1 MATPSSSASAA
12 TGIHATPA
20 ILERRSSRRPTGKQR
35 RETLTAYLF
44 LIPYLTVLGVF
55 TVFAIFYVFG
65 LSLFKLDIGFTAP
78 EFVGTRNYELLFQQ
92 LSAPFDSD
100 FWVSMINIIKF
111 TVVVV
116 IGETVLA
123 LLLAVLLQN
132 IPAIRTRGIFRT
144 ILYMPAVTSSVAIA
158 LIFLWFYNPQGVIN
172 YLLSL
177 VHIPGPHWLEDPLF
191 ALPAL
196 MLLNIWTTTATFMLY
211 FLAALQDL
219 PTELFE
225 AARVDGA
232 DRFQLFTNITI
243 PLLRP
248 ALFLVVALG
257 TIGAFQMFDQA
268 KFMTEGGPLNST
280 LTPLLQI
287 YNTAFRDNHF
297 GLASAM
303 SVLLFI
309 LIFVVTII
317 QRRFIDVNA

>member
-12 TGIHATPA
+12 TGIRATPA
-20 ILERRSSRRPTGKQR
+20 TLERRSRRPAGRQR

-44 LIPYLTVLGVF
+44 LTPYLVVLGVF
-55 TVFAIFYVFG
+55 TIFAIFYVFG

-78 EFVGTRNYELLFQQ
+78 EFVGTRNYEILFQQ

-100 FWVSMINIIKF
+100 FWVSMINILKF

-116 IGETVLA
+116 IGETILA

-132 IPAIRTRGIFRT
+132 IPAIKARGTFRT
-144 ILYMPAVTSSVAIA
+144 ILYMPAVTSSVAIS

-177 VHIPGPHWLEDPLF
+177 AHIPGPHWLEDPLF

-232 DRFQLFTNITI
+232 GRFQLFTNITI

-248 ALFLVVALG
+248 ALFLVIALA

>member
-1 MATPSSSASAA
+1 MATQSSPASAA
-12 TGIHATPA
+12 YGVHA
-20 ILERRSSRRPTGKQR
+20 RSSTLKGRSPRRPTSRQR

-44 LIPYLTVLGVF
+44 LTPYLLVLGVF
-55 TVFAIFYVFG
+55 TVFAVFYVLG

-78 EFVGTRNYELLFQQ
+78 QFVGILNYQNLFQQ
-92 LSAPFDSD
+92 LASPFDSD
-100 FWVSMINIIKF
+100 FWTSMINILKF

-116 IGETVLA
+116 IGETILA
-123 LLLAVLLQN
+123 LFLAILLQN
-132 IPAIRTRGIFRT
+132 IPAIKTRGVFRT
-144 ILYMPAVTSSVAIA
+144 ILYMPAVTSSVAIS
-158 LIFLWFYNPQGVIN
+158 LIFLWFYNPQGIIN

-177 VHIPGPHWLEDPLF
+177 VHIPGPHWLQDPLF

-232 DRFQLFTNITI
+232 GRFQLFSNITI

-248 ALFLVVALG
+248 ALFLVVALA